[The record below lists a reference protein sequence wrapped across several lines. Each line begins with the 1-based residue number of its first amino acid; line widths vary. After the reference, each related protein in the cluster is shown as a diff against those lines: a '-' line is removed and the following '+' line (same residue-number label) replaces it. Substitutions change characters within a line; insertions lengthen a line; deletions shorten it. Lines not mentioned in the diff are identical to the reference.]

1 MEGISYTLPIV
12 HSRLRGFF
20 ATRRAATRNAGI
32 GALLTLGVMAAYLA
46 GWPLFEGLELRLYD
60 MRCKLRANLATADE
74 IVLVAIDENSQVQLG
89 SWPWP
94 RWRLAGLI
102 DKLSAAGA
110 KVVGLDVPLSETEYS
125 PGLAEI
131 QHLRE
136 RYDGLLAAR
145 AVTDRKKAFAVEF
158 SSSISQLDSDAR
170 LEESMRRAGNVVL
183 PVLFKPRGKLAAGSD
198 APPLSVS
205 SHALFCSGVGH
216 AAGTTSAPGL
226 TAVYP
231 LARFASASVGLGH
244 IQEASDFDGVLR
256 WEMPVLR
263 YGDAVYASFPM
274 ELVLAHGGFGDIGAQ
289 WIPGRFLRIG
299 GHDIPTDSRGRM
311 LITYNGPEQ
320 TFQYFSFADV
330 MNDKTPKDAF
340 KGKIVIV
347 GLAASG
353 LGSTF
358 ITPVA
363 GNLPAI
369 EVYAN
374 VIENI
379 LHRNYIRRPPWAAEL
394 ELALL
399 LAMGLFVMFG
409 LSRLRAPAGLAVC
422 LLLAVGTTAAGIYL
436 FFKGEWIKVAYP
448 AILLG
453 LGYIVVVFRRG
464 FARARR
470 RGTAPPGGGV
480 GSQGVAGSSRQTIGR
495 YEITKEIGPGDCG
508 TVYLGR
514 DPGTGQAVVIR
525 ALALGTVGEEAP
537 VQGAKELFFREAAA
551 AAALCHPNIAR
562 VFDAGEE
569 SRVAYIATEL
579 LDGHD
584 FTRYTLKEGLL
595 PWAQAL
601 EHMAVVAEA
610 LDYVHSHGLVHRHVE
625 PARIMLLADGTIRVT
640 DFGMAALTALARTM
654 AAAGTAPGAPSYMSP
669 EQAAGRKVD
678 GRSDLFSL
686 TVVLFELLTGQKP
699 FPGGDGD
706 GVLLFQIANEPH
718 PDPRAIRPDLPEG
731 VIPILNRG
739 LAKDPDD
746 RYGRGSLLA
755 ADLRAVASAAADV
768 AAPASEA

>member
-347 GLAASG
+347 DEFTGRLMPDRTWRDGLHQAVEAKEQ
-353 LGSTF
+353 LT
-358 ITPVA
+358 V
-363 GNLPAI
+363 N
-369 EVYAN
+369 
-374 VIENI
+374 
-379 LHRNYIRRPPWAAEL
+379 PPKD
-394 ELALL
+394 
-399 LAMGLFVMFG
+399 
-409 LSRLRAPAGLAVC
+409 
-422 LLLAVGTTAAGIYL
+422 T
-436 FFKGEWIKVAYP
+436 
-448 AILLG
+448 
-453 LGYIVVVFRRG
+453 
-464 FARARR
+464 FARVSFQR
-470 RGTAPPGGGV
+470 
-480 GSQGVAGSSRQTIGR
+480 
-495 YEITKEIGPGDCG
+495 
-508 TVYLGR
+508 
-514 DPGTGQAVVIR
+514 
-525 ALALGTVGEEAP
+525 
-537 VQGAKELFFREAAA
+537 FFRQYRQ
-551 AAALCHPNIAR
+551 LS
-562 VFDAGEE
+562 GM
-569 SRVAYIATEL
+569 T
-579 LDGHD
+579 
-584 FTRYTLKEGLL
+584 
-595 PWAQAL
+595 
-601 EHMAVVAEA
+601 
-610 LDYVHSHGLVHRHVE
+610 
-625 PARIMLLADGTIRVT
+625 GT
-640 DFGMAALTALARTM
+640 
-654 AAAGTAPGAPSYMSP
+654 
-669 EQAAGRKVD
+669 
-678 GRSDLFSL
+678 
-686 TVVLFELLTGQKP
+686 
-699 FPGGDGD
+699 
-706 GVLLFQIANEPH
+706 
-718 PDPRAIRPDLPEG
+718 
-731 VIPILNRG
+731 
-739 LAKDPDD
+739 
-746 RYGRGSLLA
+746 
-755 ADLRAVASAAADV
+755 
-768 AAPASEA
+768 ASEAKLELWQIYHRPVVVMSMTSPCVSAARTASSMDPPPWLLVARYLCEQLYHGPAGTRHRRWATRPRRPARTADGQPPAARSDALCVRFWSW